1 MNLSVL
7 NVVGHGRSAKRG
19 LDAANSYHLEQ
30 LKMLLK
36 GDQITFIDG
45 ETEREGVVVRI
56 DRFNRL
62 LDIEVGQ
69 QILRIPVHQL
79 KKAEGMLH
87 VLLWFFRLN
96 QNDKTVRWWALFN
109 WA

>member
-1 MNLSVL
+1 MRRRMCLCQRDTFLCARYLMNLSVL
-7 NVVGHGRSAKRG
+7 YVVGHGHGAKRG
-19 LDAANSYHLEQ
+19 LDAVNSYHLEQ

-56 DRFNRL
+56 DRFNQL

-69 QILRIPVHQL
+69 QI
-79 KKAEGMLH
+79 
-87 VLLWFFRLN
+87 
-96 QNDKTVRWWALFN
+96 
-109 WA
+109 